1 LFTVDN
7 THLAT
12 SEVFRVAWVASDW
25 RKCIE
30 GKEPAGQAFGY
41 RQHEKNILRR
51 LSEAPQPALSAGIG
65 HEREQNPSPCKVSAM
80 QESNGIAVLPKE
92 HEEGALKGDSRTG
105 GAPSTQVQLSIV
117 VTVFSETFS
126 IRETVD
132 ILLGR
137 DRGYIKEIILLVSP
151 RASDETFAICRE
163 CAEKDPRIRILV
175 QKSNPGVGWAYREG
189 MQAATG
195 NYVALMAAD
204 LETEPA
210 AVDRMV
216 ERILQTG
223 CDGVIANRWLPGGGF
238 TNYDP
243 TKYVLNWIFQAFF
256 KFLFWTKI
264 GDLTFGFKILSKQI
278 TDSIDWQGTLH
289 ETCIETTIKPLKQG
303 FRLEQIP
310 SVWVGRK
317 EGTSVNTFLKN
328 FRYVEMAFKTLL
340 GGSCGIKN

>member
-1 LFTVDN
+1 MPAARETTAVQN
-7 THLAT
+7 EIA
-12 SEVFRVAWVASDW
+12 APGKSD
-25 RKCIE
+25 
-30 GKEPAGQAFGY
+30 
-41 RQHEKNILRR
+41 
-51 LSEAPQPALSAGIG
+51 
-65 HEREQNPSPCKVSAM
+65 
-80 QESNGIAVLPKE
+80 
-92 HEEGALKGDSRTG
+92 RTG
-105 GAPSTQVQLSIV
+105 LIASRIQLSIV

-132 ILLGR
+132 ILLAR

-151 RASDETFAICRE
+151 RASEESMSICRE
-163 CAEKDPRIRILV
+163 CAEKDPRIGILV
-175 QKSNPGVGWAYREG
+175 QKNNPGIGWAYREG

-216 ERILQTG
+216 EKILETG

-243 TKYVLNWIFQAFF
+243 IKYVLNWIFQEFF
-256 KFLFWTKI
+256 KALFWTKL

-278 TDSIDWQGTLH
+278 ADSIHWEGTLH
-289 ETCIETTIKPLKQG
+289 EICIETTVKPIKHG
-303 FRLEQIP
+303 YRLEQIP

-317 EGTSVNTFLKN
+317 EGRSVNTFFRN
-328 FRYVEMAFKTLL
+328 FRYVKMAFRTLAS
-340 GGSCGIKN
+340 GN